1 MRESLLS
8 VVLTRL
14 DQLASP
20 VYLHAELAR
29 FPPKDLAS
37 LISLGIL
44 QPSLTDDEIPRPA
57 RFPGGGYIAVQRT
70 TKGIFGCPC
79 EGAPYFDPIPL
90 TDDDVRQYEV
100 SLAML
105 GDRIRRENQIDGS
118 GHSNH
123 GGLVPLGQKALPGS
137 ATVDVYL
144 SLPNAD
150 ERDVLTRCQRLSR
163 SSGGQPV
170 VFVTPRG
177 VALSPEGRRVLDGT
191 RVILAPLIGG
201 SATVSLSVDWDGV
214 LGGLGAAAGASAEE
228 PCLGLT
234 PTDVAVIRAYQ
245 EWDARRVRR
254 NGLPVAPTLVHVMEQ
269 TDLARATVI
278 ESRKRLMSE
287 RFLEQIPNARPG
299 ALRLTL
305 RGLKLRPPPKA

>member
-20 VYLHAELAR
+20 VYLHAELAQ

-37 LISLGIL
+37 LISMGIL
-44 QPSLTDDEIPRPA
+44 QPSFADDEMPRPR
-57 RFPGGGYIAVQRT
+57 RFPGGGYVAVRRT
-70 TKGIFGCPC
+70 TMGIFGCPC
-79 EGAPYFDPIPL
+79 EGDPYFDPIPL
-90 TDDDVRQYEV
+90 TEDDIRQYEV

-105 GDRIRRENQIDGS
+105 ADRIRRESQIDGS

-123 GGLVPLGQKALPGS
+123 GGLIPLGQKSLPG
-137 ATVDVYL
+137 AGAVDVYL

-191 RVILAPLIGG
+191 KVILAPLIGG
-201 SATVSLSVDWDGV
+201 SATGSLSLDWDGV
-214 LGGLGAAAGASAEE
+214 LGGLGAAAGASAAE

-234 PTDVAVIRAYQ
+234 STDVAVIRAYQ

-269 TDLARATVI
+269 TGLARATVI
-278 ESRKRLMSE
+278 ESRKRLVSD
-287 RFLEQIPNARPG
+287 RLLEQIPNARPG
-299 ALRLTL
+299 ALRLTKHGL
-305 RGLKLRPPPKA
+305 RLRTPAKA